1 MKYQIPPRAAAMTAM
16 PPTTPP
22 AMAPVG
28 VDLGLELAEE
38 LADEVLFV
46 VADASVAVSVDPRVL
61 LVEAEVVIVRANIV
75 SRFVLLNPP
84 DGAVA
89 VAPPDPLQRVLL
101 AFPTL
106 PSSGPTRKE
115 NKCDLLPTN
124 NIINRFWN
132 FICIQV

>member
-1 MKYQIPPRAAAMTAM
+1 MTAM

-22 AMAPVG
+22 AIAPVG
-28 VDLGLELAEE
+28 VDLGVEVELAEE

-46 VADASVAVSVDPRVL
+46 VADASVAVSVDERIL
-61 LVEAEVVIVRANIV
+61 LVDVEVVIVRANIV

-89 VAPPDPLQRVLL
+89 VAPPDPLQKVLL

-106 PSSGPTRKE
+106 SSSRPTRKE
-115 NKCDLLPTN
+115 NKSATYFPPITLYTASGTSYTPKSD
-124 NIINRFWN
+124 WN
-132 FICIQV
+132 